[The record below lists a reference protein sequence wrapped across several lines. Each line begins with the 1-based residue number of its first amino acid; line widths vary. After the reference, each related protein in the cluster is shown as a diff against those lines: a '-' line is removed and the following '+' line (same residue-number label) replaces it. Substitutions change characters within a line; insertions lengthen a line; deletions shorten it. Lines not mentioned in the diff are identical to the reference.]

1 MSKSATQ
8 SMSKFAILS
17 TSNNV
22 TLFMMKFVTVH
33 SLAMEEMV
41 EALEVLV
48 EIPVVMLE
56 VLSLDMVQLQPHL
69 VDKYQ
74 DKNVRMS
81 QDNSAKMFLASSVNR
96 YQPESQ
102 KKSARIFLVRCAT
115 MYLDKNVEMYQDSSA
130 RMCLDKSA
138 TMSPGKSAIL

>member
-56 VLSLDMVQLQPHL
+56 VLSLDMVQLRPHL

-74 DKNVRMS
+74 DRNVRMS
-81 QDNSAKMFLASSVNR
+81 QDNSA
-96 YQPESQ
+96 
-102 KKSARIFLVRCAT
+102 I
-115 MYLDKNVEMYQDSSA
+115 MYQGNSA
-130 RMCLDKSA
+130 IMFQDKSA
-138 TMSPGKSAIL
+138 TMFPVN